1 MKKSVIPILII
12 PFLFLSAQNK
22 IQKSS
27 FDEDV
32 QHAYTNAMKG
42 VYFALENIPESKSSL
57 NSDLI
62 EGDDLLAEI
71 KLSKEFNGIKIEAKG
86 FYKTYTVEVVVYR
99 SYESLEA
106 DGYR

>member
-1 MKKSVIPILII
+1 MKKSVFLTLTIPL
-12 PFLFLSAQNK
+12 LFLAAQNK
-22 IQKSS
+22 IQQSS

-32 QHAYTNAMKG
+32 KHAYTNAMKG

-62 EGDDLLAEI
+62 EGDDLLAEL
-71 KLSKEFNGIKIEAKG
+71 KLSKEFKGIKIESKG
-86 FYKTYTVEVVVYR
+86 FYKTYTVEVVIYR